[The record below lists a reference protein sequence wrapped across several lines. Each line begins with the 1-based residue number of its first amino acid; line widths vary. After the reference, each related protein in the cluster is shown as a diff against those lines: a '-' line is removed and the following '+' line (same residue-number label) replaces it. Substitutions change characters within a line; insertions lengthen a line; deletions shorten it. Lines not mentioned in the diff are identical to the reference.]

1 MGEGVGGASGAC
13 PGHDPRP
20 SLEHGFSSRGQTV
33 WYGWG
38 DMRHGWRMP
47 GGPCSFERRIGSAE
61 HLVWR
66 GAGGKRQADN
76 STFGSPTLR
85 EALSLSRG
93 LVSHCDLAKVCS
105 AYP

>member
-1 MGEGVGGASGAC
+1 MRNGMGGASGDVLRN
-13 PGHDPRP
+13 GHRP
-20 SLEHGFSSRGQTV
+20 SLEHGFSPRGHTV

-38 DMRHGWRMP
+38 DRRHGWGTP
-47 GGPCSFERRIGSAE
+47 GGPCSFERRIGTAE

-85 EALSLSRG
+85 GALSLSRG